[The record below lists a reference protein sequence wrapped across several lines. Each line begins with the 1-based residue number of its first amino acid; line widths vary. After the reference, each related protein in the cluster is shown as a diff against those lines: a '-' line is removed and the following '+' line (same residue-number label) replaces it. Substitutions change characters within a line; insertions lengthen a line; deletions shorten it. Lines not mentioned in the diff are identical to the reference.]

1 MADNLQIPE
10 AARMPLL
17 QVQSLSKQYSA
28 GGRWF
33 NRLPVTAVDNVSFV
47 IGQGQTLGLVG
58 SSGSGK
64 STVARCVTGLEQP
77 DSGQIWFEGVD
88 LARLTGSQL
97 RCVRLDVQ
105 MIFQDAVTSLNP
117 RFSALEAVEEPL
129 QIQGKARSERREVA
143 ETVVK
148 EVGLSSAAL
157 GRRVMEFSGGQRQ
170 RLAIARALTMR
181 PKLLVL
187 DEAFSGLDLS
197 TQAQIANLLLDLQA
211 AHGLSYL
218 LISHDIALVAGM
230 ADAIAV
236 LAHGRLVESGDAQQV
251 VGNPQH
257 EETRN
262 LLTSTRTMEARLAL
276 RAGASG

>member
-1 MADNLQIPE
+1 MADNLQIHE
-10 AARMPLL
+10 AARTPLL
-17 QVQSLSKQYSA
+17 QVQSLSKHYLA

-33 NRLPVTAVDNVSFV
+33 NRVPVTAVDNVNFL

-77 DSGQIWFEGVD
+77 DSGHIWFEGVD
-88 LARLTGSQL
+88 LARLTHSQL

-148 EVGLSSAAL
+148 EVGLSPAAL

-211 AHGLSYL
+211 THGLSYL

-236 LAHGRLVESGDAQQV
+236 MAHGRLVESGDAQRV

-257 EETRN
+257 EETRK
-262 LLTSTRTMEARLAL
+262 LLTSTRTMEAGLAL

>member
-1 MADNLQIPE
+1 MADNLQIHE
-10 AARMPLL
+10 AAQTPLL
-17 QVQSLSKQYSA
+17 QVHSLSKHYLA

-33 NRLPVTAVDNVSFV
+33 NRVPVTAVDKVDFV

-77 DSGQIWFEGVD
+77 DSGHIWFEGVD

-117 RFSALEAVEEPL
+117 RFSALEAIEEPL

-148 EVGLSSAAL
+148 EVGLSPAAL
-157 GRRVMEFSGGQRQ
+157 GRRVMDFSGGQRQ

-218 LISHDIALVAGM
+218 LISHNIALVAGM
-230 ADAIAV
+230 GGALSVIAP
-236 LAHGRLVESGDAQQV
+236 GRGVGSGEGPPVAGKTPHQQTPRRPPAPPSMGAP
-251 VGNPQH
+251 VGLP
-257 EETRN
+257 
-262 LLTSTRTMEARLAL
+262 A
-276 RAGASG
+276 